1 MQIDITSNELK
12 TVIPTLVND
21 NTKVESTLQN
31 KWQNGYITVVTI
43 VVTLHHFCGKS
54 KSIVKKLIGKFN
66 YSSNKQKEFAR
77 NNKSITVD
85 YNAQKGSV
93 RLKY

>member
-1 MQIDITSNELK
+1 MQIDITSNELN

-21 NTKVESTLQN
+21 NTKVESTLHN
-31 KWQNGYITVVTI
+31 NWQNGYITLVTI

-66 YSSNKQKEFAR
+66 YNSNKQKNLLGTTKVLQLIIVHKKAR
-77 NNKSITVD
+77 LD
-85 YNAQKGSV
+85 
-93 RLKY
+93 